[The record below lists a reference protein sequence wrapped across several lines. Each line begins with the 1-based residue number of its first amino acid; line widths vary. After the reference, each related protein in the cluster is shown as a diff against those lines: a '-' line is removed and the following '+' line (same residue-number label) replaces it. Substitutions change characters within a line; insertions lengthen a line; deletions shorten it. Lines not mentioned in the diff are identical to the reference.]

1 MARAIIFHS
10 LAHARAA
17 LGAARESGVEICLV
31 TAPGAARYAGPDH
44 LKKIIDLALAEFEGE
59 APGVLIDCGENAG
72 PAMSA
77 LRAGWKALA
86 FSGEPAVRRKIAD
99 MAAQCDARLVDRPA
113 DALDLLDEPNPDAAC
128 RRWLSATD

>member
-10 LAHARAA
+10 LAHALAA
-17 LGAARESGVEICLV
+17 LGAAWETGVDMCLV

-44 LKKIIDLALAEFEGE
+44 LKKIVDLALAEFEGE
-59 APGVLIDCGENAG
+59 SPDVLIDCGDDAG

-86 FSGEPAVRRKIAD
+86 FSGEPALKRKIAD
-99 MAAQCDARLVDRPA
+99 MASQCGARLMDRPA
-113 DALDLLDEPNPDAAC
+113 DALDLLDEPDPDAAC
-128 RRWLSATD
+128 RRWLRALG

>member
-10 LAHARAA
+10 LAHALAA
-17 LGAARESGVEICLV
+17 LGAARETGVDMSLV

-44 LKKIIDLALAEFEGE
+44 LKKIVDLALAEFEGE
-59 APGVLIDCGENAG
+59 SPDVLIDCGDDAG

-86 FSGEPAVRRKIAD
+86 FSGEPALKRKIAD
-99 MAAQCDARLVDRPA
+99 MASQCGARLMDRPA
-113 DALDLLDEPNPDAAC
+113 DALDLLDERDPDAAC
-128 RRWLSATD
+128 RRWLRALD